1 MATWSSIP
9 SFSLIFLVLV
19 KRGGP
24 AKVRPTF
31 AKVKREVL
39 NNPSPREI
47 ANGVLTCR
55 EVMVK
60 LFEMEEEVDE
70 MGKKEEE
77 KKKVAL

>member
-60 LFEMEEEVDE
+60 LFEMEEELMRWE
-70 MGKKEEE
+70 RRSKKER
-77 KKKVAL
+77 